1 MIDVVAVMSVV
12 LTTVTVW
19 RAAALW
25 QRIGELKPRGRQE
38 TGRYKYSGF
47 ELSGF
52 VRNGADVLIAKI

>member
-19 RAAALW
+19 RAAVLW

-38 TGRYKYSGF
+38 TGRYSTVVSNCQDSS
-47 ELSGF
+47 ELSG
-52 VRNGADVLIAKI
+52 RTNR